1 MDILK
6 QLWLA
11 QKEMIGKRRLT
22 KFVLVWDPDLRYCTT
37 RPNKSNKT
45 SVMTTWLHFGQL
57 KSPKDWGFT
66 CIQPELELLGVNH
79 RSGCTMAQRK
89 SRQKLE
95 KGCSPGNKNN
105 NDNGNAGDKN
115 ENNHKNSRKKKKKK
129 KKKKKQKKNKN
140 NKTTLTT
147 KNSPFPS
154 FGHQP
159 NSAIV
164 PASGCSWVGPQA
176 HPDCGSAHHRH
187 HFGGSTPKHLGDS
200 RRKLGSQAPDTSH
213 D

>member
-1 MDILK
+1 M
-6 QLWLA
+6 
-11 QKEMIGKRRLT
+11 
-22 KFVLVWDPDLRYCTT
+22 
-37 RPNKSNKT
+37 
-45 SVMTTWLHFGQL
+45 
-57 KSPKDWGFT
+57 
-66 CIQPELELLGVNH
+66 NH

-105 NDNGNAGDKN
+105 NDNGNADDKN

-129 KKKKKQKKNKN
+129 KKQKKN

-164 PASGCSWVGPQA
+164 PASGWVGQA
-176 HPDCGSAHHRH
+176 HPDCGSAYHRH
-187 HFGGSTPKHLGDS
+187 HFGGRTPKHLGDS
-200 RRKLGSQAPDTSH
+200 RRKLGSQAPFPHLSRESFGRDVFSKFPVKKKSNISSKRWYWNHSH
-213 D
+213 GKIMWSMESKTCRDFRKVSQVGFGAYQV